1 MKQMTEEAKEAKRQ
15 YYRAYRAK
23 NPEKVKEANRR
34 YWEKLA
40 ADSVISRVVNSLTDW
55 VVKDDKAGA

>member
-1 MKQMTEEAKEAKRQ
+1 MKQMTEEAKAAKRE

-34 YWEKLA
+34 YWEK
-40 ADSVISRVVNSLTDW
+40 VVA
-55 VVKDDKAGA
+55 KRKEKEREQKAE